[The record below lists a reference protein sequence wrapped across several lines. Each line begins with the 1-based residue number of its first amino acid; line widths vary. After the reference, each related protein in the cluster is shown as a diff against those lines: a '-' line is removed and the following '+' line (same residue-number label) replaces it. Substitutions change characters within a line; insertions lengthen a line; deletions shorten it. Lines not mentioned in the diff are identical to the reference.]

1 MPRATEWG
9 ARALTRAGCLARDS
23 VRRVRV
29 LLGANNFSRHN
40 RYDRS
45 AAASSIGHTAVVSAT
60 ELRIT
65 LWLAHALVLRLG
77 RRGCCWCGCGGVLW

>member
-1 MPRATEWG
+1 MPRAKVG
-9 ARALTRAGCLARDS
+9 APALSRCCLPHDS

-45 AAASSIGHTAVVSAT
+45 AAATSATVVDSAT

-65 LWLAHALVLRLG
+65 MGTRALFGVVCGALVVAVSGSRHH
-77 RRGCCWCGCGGVLW
+77 

>member
-1 MPRATEWG
+1 MPRANVG
-9 ARALTRAGCLARDS
+9 APALSRCCLPRDS
-23 VRRVRV
+23 ARRVRV

-45 AAASSIGHTAVVSAT
+45 AAATLATVVCAT

-65 LWLAHALVLRLG
+65 MAHALSSLLLLLLLLVVG
-77 RRGCCWCGCGGVLW
+77 

>member
-1 MPRATEWG
+1 MPRAKVG
-9 ARALTRAGCLARDS
+9 APALSRCCLPRDS

-45 AAASSIGHTAVVSAT
+45 AAATSATVAVTAT

-65 LWLAHALVLRLG
+65 LAHALSSVLSA
-77 RRGCCWCGCGGVLW
+77 VLWYGGSQW